1 MKWDLVGEG
10 KGDTIMVNQR
20 VYDMSLMIPGLF
32 VYLCDLYAALER
44 SLHAFILR
52 DFHQIV

>member
-10 KGDTIMVNQR
+10 KGDTIMVNRSITCLQ
-20 VYDMSLMIPGLF
+20 MMPGLF

-44 SLHAFILR
+44 SLHTFILR
-52 DFHQIV
+52 DFQQIV